1 MLLESK
7 SKQKQGYDSSQAQCP
22 FHLKIGQIQSEIAES
37 MNSILT
43 LTLV

>member
-22 FHLKIGQIQSEIAES
+22 FHLKIGQMLSEIDE
-37 MNSILT
+37 NYLDD
-43 LTLV
+43 